1 MLIKVIHKTTVSD
14 TRLHSGIAN
23 TPRGYWVQYH
33 AKPETALS

>member
-23 TPRGYWVQYH
+23 TPGYWVQYH